1 MVAKCKVPL
10 FLFISVLWMFVVGTE
25 SMDLVNDEVALQE
38 PYVTYPFE
46 VNLSSIYE
54 LKALSAGNI

>member
-10 FLFISVLWMFVVGTE
+10 FLFISVVWMLIVGTE
-25 SMDLVNDEVALQE
+25 SMDLVNDEVAMQE

-54 LKALSAGNI
+54 LKA